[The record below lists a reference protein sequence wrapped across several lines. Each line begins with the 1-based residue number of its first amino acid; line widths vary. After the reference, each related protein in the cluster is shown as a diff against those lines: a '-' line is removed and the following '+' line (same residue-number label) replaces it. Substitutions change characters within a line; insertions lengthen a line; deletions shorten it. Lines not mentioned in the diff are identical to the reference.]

1 MSDEPVKEVVLP
13 DVEKLSTIIPS
24 VNEELTVPD
33 ETLTELLAVAT
44 VGDVTDNV
52 SATIPTNNPID
63 LEVLGIITADDGG
76 VADVID
82 AFDKAVIINSE
93 ERKGQN
99 SFDELQKIQS
109 VQSHLSA
116 GTQDFPRLLSY
127 FFKDSYLTAL
137 LPIIRSPHIFSRN
150 LIL

>member
-1 MSDEPVKEVVLP
+1 MSDEPVKEVEVT
-13 DVEKLSTIIPS
+13 DVEKLSTTIPS
-24 VNEELTVPD
+24 VIEEVTVPD
-33 ETLTELLAVAT
+33 DALTELLSVAT

-116 GTQDFPRLLSY
+116 GTQNSPRLLSS
-127 FFKDSYLTAL
+127 FSKDYYLTPV
-137 LPIIRSPHIFSRN
+137 LPIYSFHAFFF
-150 LIL
+150 